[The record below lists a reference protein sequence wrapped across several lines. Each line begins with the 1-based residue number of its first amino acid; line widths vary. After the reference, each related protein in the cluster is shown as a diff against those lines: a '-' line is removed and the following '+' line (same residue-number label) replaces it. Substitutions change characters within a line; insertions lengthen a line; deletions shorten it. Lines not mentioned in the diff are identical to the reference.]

1 LFLKGTPRTTN
12 STSIYLQ
19 VLSDM
24 RRIRVGV
31 KQIFVSKVKK
41 LFAGGVQNKISY
53 KTLQNM

>member
-31 KQIFVSKVKK
+31 KQIFVSQLKK
-41 LFAGGVQNKISY
+41 LFSGGVQIEINYNLS
-53 KTLQNM
+53 QNM